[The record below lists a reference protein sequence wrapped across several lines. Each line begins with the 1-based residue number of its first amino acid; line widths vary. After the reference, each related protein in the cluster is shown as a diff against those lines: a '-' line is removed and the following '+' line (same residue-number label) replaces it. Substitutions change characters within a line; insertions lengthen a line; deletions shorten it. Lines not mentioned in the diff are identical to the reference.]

1 MRILVTGSTGFVGQH
16 VIPVFLEQ
24 GHEII
29 ATSRSREKA
38 KTFDWYSKVN
48 FIEQDLYKEIE
59 KPYRYFLKPDMLVH
73 LAWNGLPN
81 YRELFHFE
89 ENLFYDY
96 HLIKKMVTEGLR
108 HVLVTGTCLEYG
120 MQNGCLHEG
129 METKPENPYALAK
142 DMLRKMLFEL
152 EKKSPFI
159 LQWVRLFYVFG
170 KGQNP
175 KSLIA
180 QLDKA
185 IDNGDEM
192 FNMSF
197 GDQLRDYLPVMDVA
211 KNIVSIALQEQITG
225 IINCC
230 SAKPISVRSLVEK
243 RIREVNA
250 KITLNI
256 GYYPYPDYEP
266 MAFWGDNSKLLLA
279 LKANATR

>member
-1 MRILVTGSTGFVGQH
+1 MTGSTGFIGQH
-16 VIPVFLEQ
+16 VIPVFLEE

-38 KTFDWYSKVN
+38 KTFDWYSRVS

-59 KPYRYFLKPDMLVH
+59 KPYHYFLQPDMLLH
-73 LAWNGLPN
+73 LAWKGLPN

-89 ENLFYDY
+89 ENLFCDY
-96 HLIKKMVTEGLR
+96 HLIKKMVAEGLQ

-120 MQNGCLHEG
+120 IQNGCLYEE

-142 DMLRKMLFEL
+142 DTLRKMLFEL
-152 EKKSPFI
+152 QKKSPFV

-170 KGQNP
+170 KGQNLN
-175 KSLIA
+175 SLIA

-185 IDNGDEM
+185 IDNRDEI

-197 GDQLRDYLPVMDVA
+197 GDQLRDYLPVADVA
-211 KNIVSIALQEQITG
+211 KYIVAIARQKQITG

-230 SAKPISVRSLVEK
+230 SAKPISVRTLVEN

-250 KITLNI
+250 KISLNI

-266 MAFWGDNSKLLLA
+266 MAFWGSDAKLR
-279 LKANATR
+279 KIGEIKNA